1 MSENQKAAVVSDS
14 VNLGTAIGRSSR
26 YADTNLFL
34 SWEEDGKVLVLKCL
48 ANQVIGQSDKGNDM
62 CATSGGYEAVAFGD
76 KQFRINLNIMG

>member
-1 MSENQKAAVVSDS
+1 MPENQKAAVVSDS
-14 VNLGTAIGRSSR
+14 VNLGTSIGRSSR